1 MLTISV
7 TSSNPSVVV
16 FRYDNNNPNSGTFT
30 LISAGEST
38 ITVTADD
45 GRGGTVSHSFSYGIL

>member
-1 MLTISV
+1 MLKISV

-45 GRGGTVSHSFSYGIL
+45 GRGGITSYTFPYGIF